1 MKTALCTW
9 MIVSGVLLA
18 GCGGEA
24 TGGSGGGA
32 TSSAASGATGG
43 SGGGATSSTGGEVTS
58 STGGGVTSSTG
69 TGGIAGSDLD
79 GTWETACSLLP
90 TQMLYARTRLV
101 YQDLKLTG
109 TYSDYSDAACT
120 MGMGVSTWTGT
131 AKVGDAA
138 APSGAT
144 PLDLAFESY
153 KYKPLNDKAASINNM
168 YMYCGLSD
176 WAAAVEQDVLDR
188 PCYGFAIPTSGKSLD
203 IYRTE
208 GTTLKFGKGAKISV
222 DPVEADRPT
231 VIDDTRVFTKVAQ

>member
-1 MKTALCTW
+1 MKNALCTW

-18 GCGGEA
+18 GCGSEA

-32 TSSAASGATGG
+32 TSSTAAGATGG
-43 SGGGATSSTGGEVTS
+43 SGGGATST
-58 STGGGVTSSTG
+58 TGGGVTSSTG
-69 TGGIAGSDLD
+69 SGGIAGSDLD
-79 GTWETACSLLP
+79 GTWETACTLLP

-101 YQDLKLTG
+101 YDSLKLTG

-138 APSGAT
+138 GPSGAT
-144 PLDLAFESY
+144 PLDLAFDSY
-153 KYKPLNDKAASINNM
+153 TYKPLNDKAASINNM

-176 WAAAVEQDVLDR
+176 WAPAVEKNVLDL

-203 IYRTE
+203 IYKIE
-208 GTTLKFGKGAKISV
+208 GATLKFGKGSKISV

-231 VIDDTRVFTKVAQ
+231 VIDDTRVFTKVAK